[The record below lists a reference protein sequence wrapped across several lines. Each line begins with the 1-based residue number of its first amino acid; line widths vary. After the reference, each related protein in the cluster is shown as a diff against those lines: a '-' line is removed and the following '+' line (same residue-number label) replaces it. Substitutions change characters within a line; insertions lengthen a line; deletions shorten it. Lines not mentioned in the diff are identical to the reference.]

1 MSDGPYRSLP
11 LPPGWKRVAKCA
23 EKQAF
28 SIDEIGDA
36 VAPALTQDWSRNEV
50 MDVVRSIREIF
61 NDRQESLLTSRSAR
75 LAELLPLA
83 GGNDMKQI
91 LITCA
96 MRRADAGET
105 GSEAL
110 AATTSDTLEIWG
122 ARHGRPIEE
131 HYCRKWN
138 AGSADQVRTRIE
150 AGIGMVQLPS
160 LARQLLGVDASRAPR
175 SPAKHTGLEEGPRL

>member
-1 MSDGPYRSLP
+1 MS
-11 LPPGWKRVAKCA
+11 PGWKRVAKCA
-23 EKQAF
+23 EKQAY

-36 VAPALTQDWSRNEV
+36 VAPALTQDWSRNKVMEV
-50 MDVVRSIREIF
+50 AQSIREIF
-61 NDRQESLLTSRSAR
+61 NDRQESLLASKSAR
-75 LAELLPLA
+75 LAELLPFA

-105 GSEAL
+105 GNDAL
-110 AATTSDTLEIWG
+110 AAATSDTLEIWG

-131 HYCRKWN
+131 HYCRKWD

-150 AGIGMVQLPS
+150 TSISMAQLPF
-160 LARQLLGVDASRAPR
+160 LARQLLGLDASRPPRAPT
-175 SPAKHTGLEEGPRL
+175 KHTGLEEGPRL